1 MFWDPKI
8 FKISKNNVYM
18 IFYVKKLY
26 HVKYT
31 VHFIYIYIYIT
42 QFLVYI
48 GRERERYTHIKK
60 ISKYVERHIYI
71 YIII

>member
-1 MFWDPKI
+1 MILLVYDHIHRARDQKMFWDPKI

-31 VHFIYIYIYIT
+31 VHFIYIYIYYAVSC
-42 QFLVYI
+42 VY
-48 GRERERYTHIKK
+48 RERERKIYTH
-60 ISKYVERHIYI
+60 
-71 YIII
+71 